1 MRLSD
6 YVSQVTGFVPEA
18 PVDGNQYARQDGNWS
33 VVSAPDGGLPEA
45 PTDGQS
51 YVRQGSAGAW
61 LPGLTAVEAGNL
73 FAPAAHSHPY
83 EPVFTKNTAFN
94 KNFGTVAGT
103 VSEGNHAHN
112 NYAAVDHDHAGVYQP
127 VGSYLTDAPSDGNQ
141 YARKNGGWE
150 IVVSSGGGL
159 EDAPSDGN
167 RYGRQ
172 NGAWVTVAASSHA
185 HSISNITGLQTALD
199 GKASTSHTH
208 SEYASSSHTHS
219 EYEPIWSKNGSYI
232 NYPNR
237 VGIKDTTPSYELDV
251 SGTIRATANVIAY
264 SDERL
269 KEDVQPIQSALDKVR
284 RLQGVSFI
292 RNDMDD
298 DRRHIGV
305 IAQAIQPIVPEVVH
319 EDDDGMLSVAYG
331 PLVALLIEAIKELDA
346 R

>member
-103 VSEGNHAHN
+103 VSEGNHVHS
-112 NYAAVDHDHAGVYQP
+112 NYAAVNHDHAGVYQP
-127 VGSYLTDAPSDGNQ
+127 VGAYLTDAPSDGNQ
-141 YARKNGGWE
+141 YARKDGGWE
-150 IVVSSGGGL
+150 IVVSGGGGL
-159 EDAPSDGN
+159 EDAPSDGI
-167 RYGRQ
+167 RYGRL
-172 NGAWVTVAASSHA
+172 NGAWTAVAAASHS

-208 SEYASSSHTHS
+208 SEYAN
-219 EYEPIWSKNGSYI
+219 IWSKNGSYI
-232 NYPNR
+232 YYNNR
-237 VGIKDTTPSYELDV
+237 VGINDSTPSYDLDV
-251 SGTIRATANVIAY
+251 TGTIRATANVIAY
-264 SDERL
+264 SDRRL
-269 KEDVQPIQSALDKVR
+269 KDDVQPIQSALDKVR

-305 IAQAIQPIVPEVVH
+305 IAQQIQKVVPEVVH